1 MAKERGQAVPGVGGA
16 ISMRAS
22 IRTPLW
28 AQVPPIPCL
37 LNNNESS
44 GTTVVR
50 VGGKASEW
58 ILKLSTCSRL
68 LMARF
73 SVE

>member
-1 MAKERGQAVPGVGGA
+1 MC
-16 ISMRAS
+16 AS

-28 AQVPPIPCL
+28 AQVPLVPCL
-37 LNNNESS
+37 LDNNENS

-58 ILKLSTCSRL
+58 ILKWRNKL
-68 LMARF
+68 LGGVQDTQRSGLAAW
-73 SVE
+73 

>member
-1 MAKERGQAVPGVGGA
+1 MVPDVEGV

-28 AQVPPIPCL
+28 AQVPLIPWL
-37 LNNNESS
+37 LDNNESS

-50 VGGKASEW
+50 VGGKTSEW
-58 ILKLSTCSRL
+58 ILKWRNRL
-68 LMARF
+68 LGR
-73 SVE
+73 VEDTQRSGLAAW